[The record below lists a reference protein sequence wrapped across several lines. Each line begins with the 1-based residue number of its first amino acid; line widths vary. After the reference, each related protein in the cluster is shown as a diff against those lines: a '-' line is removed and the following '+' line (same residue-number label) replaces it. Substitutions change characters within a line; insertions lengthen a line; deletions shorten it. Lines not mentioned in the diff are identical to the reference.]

1 MTNLNKSSSPVLVY
15 LAFAIV
21 YLVWGSTYFFIQ
33 KALAGFPPFIL
44 GVFRFSVAGILML
57 VWCKLKGEQIFNR
70 KTIKIAAVSGILML
84 GIGNGIVIWVEQF
97 IPSGLVAIMVASAAI
112 WFIIL
117 DKPKWKENLSN
128 KYIVSG

>member
-57 VWCKLKGEQIFNR
+57 VWCKLKESR
-70 KTIKIAAVSGILML
+70 YLIA
-84 GIGNGIVIWVEQF
+84 
-97 IPSGLVAIMVASAAI
+97 
-112 WFIIL
+112 
-117 DKPKWKENLSN
+117 KR
-128 KYIVSG
+128 